1 MVEED
6 DKDSPVTKAKD
17 DQIDQDVGAELLQ
30 NPRSRDFRIIKYRNP
45 HTRRD
50 LRLLLCDHEN
60 CNKIFRKFH
69 NFYDHLRIHTGEH
82 PFACP
87 LEDPMYPGG
96 KCTSRFTQKSNLNK
110 HITKHKQQ
118 I

>member
-50 LRLLLCDHEN
+50 LRILLCDHEN